1 MFQQVINKITRCEPQ
16 ILFLIMEIIR
26 NLAIPGSKQKPVL
39 LDIYYKNNGVQKPMV
54 VFVHGFKGFKDWG
67 HFDLVAKTFAEH
79 DFVFVK
85 FNFSHNGTT
94 PNHPT
99 EFGDLEAFGQ
109 NNYLMELNDLTL
121 VLDFVT
127 TCKPLDNNSDKNQM
141 ALIGHSRG
149 GGISIL
155 KAAEDPR
162 IKKLCTW
169 ASVSNF
175 VGRHKPSTIKEW
187 QEKGV
192 VYTMNMRT
200 GQNMPLYYQ
209 FYQTIEQNKDR
220 LDVLK
225 AVQKLNIPFLI
236 VHGTK
241 DEAVSVKEAEE
252 LHQNYPSSDLLL
264 IENANHV
271 FGAKHPYTESVLPK
285 DAEQV
290 VMTSITFLKK

>member
-1 MFQQVINKITRCEPQ
+1 M
-16 ILFLIMEIIR
+16 IR
-26 NLAIPGSKQKPVL
+26 NLIIPGSKQKPIS
-39 LDIYYKNNGVQKPMV
+39 LDIYYNNNPLKKPLV

-85 FNFSHNGTT
+85 FNFSYNGTT
-94 PNHPT
+94 PDHPT

-109 NNYLMELNDLTL
+109 NNYLIELEDLKL
-121 VLDFVT
+121 VLDYVT
-127 TCKPLDNNSDKNQM
+127 TYRPLDNHVDKNQI

-175 VGRHKPSTIKEW
+175 VGRHKASTIKEW
-187 QEKGV
+187 KEKGV

-200 GQNMPLYYQ
+200 GQNMPLYQQ
-209 FYQTIEQNKDR
+209 FYQTIEQHKER
-220 LDVLK
+220 LDVQK
-225 AVQKLNIPFLI
+225 AAQKLNIPFLI
-236 VHGTK
+236 IHGTK
-241 DEAVSVKEAEE
+241 DEAVSAKDAEE
-252 LHQNYPSSDLLL
+252 LHQACPSSELLF

-271 FGAKHPYTESVLPK
+271 FGAKHPYIESVLPK

-290 VMTSITFLKK
+290 VFSSIAFLKK